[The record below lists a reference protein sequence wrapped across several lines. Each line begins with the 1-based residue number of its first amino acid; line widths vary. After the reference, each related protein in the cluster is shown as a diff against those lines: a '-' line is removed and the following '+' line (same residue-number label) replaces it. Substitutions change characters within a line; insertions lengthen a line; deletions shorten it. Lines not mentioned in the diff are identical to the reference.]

1 MKILTAA
8 MLVEIARKKSPQ
20 KTRPVQPSDGR
31 LTTHEVV
38 PMTSRHWL
46 VRQSYRMHQQNLA
59 FATAASR

>member
-8 MLVEIARKKSPQ
+8 MLIEIARNKSPQ
-20 KTRPVQPSDGR
+20 KTRNAQPNDRR

-46 VRQSYRMHQQNLA
+46 VRQSYRMNQRNLA
-59 FATAASR
+59 FATAAGR